1 MFITPLFG
9 GCKYTNKFLI
19 INKNIEFQPFE
30 VLITFAKPS
39 FSCSLCGFPC
49 GSFSYSFDARHRMY
63 QGLQF
68 A

>member
-39 FSCSLCGFPC
+39 FSCS
-49 GSFSYSFDARHRMY
+49 FDARHRMY